1 MFKDELKSI
10 HQVFS
15 EAHKLMTRGILLFGA
30 FAVILSVPIFLFPA
44 FVGALTATILLL
56 SGLIALVSGYRFWT
70 NGGINKYNTVHFYP
84 DFEFAKTRTHM
95 PRRYRIQTIHFTR
108 W

>member
-1 MFKDELKSI
+1 MFKDELRSI
-10 HQVFS
+10 DQVFS
-15 EAHKLMTRGILLFGA
+15 EAHKLMIRGILLFGA

-44 FVGALTATILLL
+44 FIGALTATILLL

-70 NGGINKYNTVHFYP
+70 KGRINKYNTMPFYP
-84 DFEFAKTRTHM
+84 DFEFAKIRTHRF
-95 PRRYRIQTIHFTR
+95 RRYRIQTIHFTR